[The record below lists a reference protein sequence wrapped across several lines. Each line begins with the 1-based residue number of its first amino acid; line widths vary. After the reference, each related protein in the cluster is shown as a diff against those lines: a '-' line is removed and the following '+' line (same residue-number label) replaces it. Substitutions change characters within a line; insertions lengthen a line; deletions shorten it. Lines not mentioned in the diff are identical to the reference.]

1 LSRLLFIFFFFCLL
15 CEVKRPSAS
24 QEPTVDPT
32 KSRRSIPTN
41 LIYDT
46 NIEYCKAL
54 RAAGKEVE
62 VEVLVNRA
70 MSHSFYLNMYAVD
83 MDRTTGE
90 QTQEL
95 IDAIASFVSRH

>member
-15 CEVKRPSAS
+15 CEVERPSTS

-32 KSRRSIPTN
+32 KSRRSISTN

-62 VEVLVNRA
+62 VLVNRA
-70 MSHSFYLNMYAVD
+70 MSHSLYLNMYAVD